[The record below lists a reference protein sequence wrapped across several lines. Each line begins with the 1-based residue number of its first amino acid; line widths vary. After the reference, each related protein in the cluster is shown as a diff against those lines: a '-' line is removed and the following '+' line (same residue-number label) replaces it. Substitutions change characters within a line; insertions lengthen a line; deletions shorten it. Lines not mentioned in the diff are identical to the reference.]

1 MVPAVVP
8 VVKVTVATPPAL
20 VVLVGLPN
28 DPPAPVL
35 LHVTVLPAVLTGLL
49 FASANCAVIVTA
61 LPARGLLLLELTR
74 YLAAGTATVVMLLLV
89 PVRPVLSVAVTV

>member
-8 VVKVTVATPPAL
+8 VVKFTVATPLASVAL
-20 VVLVGLPN
+20 VALAN
-28 DPPAPVL
+28 DPPTPVL

-61 LPARGLLLLELTR
+61 LPPTGLLLLELTR
-74 YLAAGTATVVMLLLV
+74 YLTAGPATVVMFPLI
-89 PVRPVLSVAVTV
+89 PVIDVLSVAVTV